1 MTLIHASC
9 VSVLDSGILLRGPSG
24 SGKSDLALRLIDR
37 GAMLVA
43 DDYVEIRLEAA
54 RAIARPPERL
64 AGLIE
69 IRGAGLIQ
77 MPWHPSVVLD
87 LIVDL
92 VARAEMPRMPEAETV
107 DIAGA
112 TLPRVA
118 LHAFDASTP
127 AKIRLLAARIATAEE
142 SRHDRAPA

>member
-1 MTLIHASC
+1 MSLIHASC
-9 VSVLDSGILLRGPSG
+9 VRVLEAGILLRGPSG

-43 DDYVEIRLEAA
+43 DDYTDISLEDG
-54 RAIARPPERL
+54 RAVARPPQRL

-69 IRGAGLIQ
+69 LRGAGLMHI
-77 MPWHPSVVLD
+77 PWLPASELHLV
-87 LIVDL
+87 IDL
-92 VARAEMPRMPEAETV
+92 VARGDAPRMPEAETI

-112 TLPRVA
+112 TLRRIA

-127 AKIRLLAARIATAEE
+127 AKIRLLAEQIVTTDEL
-142 SRHDRAPA
+142 RHDRIPA

>member
-1 MTLIHASC
+1 MTLFHASC
-9 VSVLDSGILLRGPSG
+9 VRVLDSGILLRGPSG

-54 RAIARPPERL
+54 RATARPPERL

-77 MPWHPSVVLD
+77 MPWHPSVALD
-87 LIVDL
+87 LVVDL
-92 VARAEMPRMPEAETV
+92 VARAEMPRMPKAETV

-112 TLPRVA
+112 PLPRVA

-127 AKIRLLAARIATAEE
+127 AKIRLLADRIATAEE
-142 SRHDRAPA
+142 SRHDPAPA